1 MADSDLRAMW
11 GTIDRLAS
19 VVDGMQKVG
28 GPFDFLT
35 GGSKVPDAWTI
46 PGRTTFHVLN
56 IKNQNGLTYKQKKD
70 CMKDLADE
78 MKEIAKEIAECEATY
93 KVHKKFEKK

>member
-11 GTIDRLAS
+11 ETIDRLAS
-19 VVDGMQKVG
+19 VVGRMQKVEG
-28 GPFDFLT
+28 MFDFLT
-35 GGSKVPDAWTI
+35 GVSNVPNEWKI
-46 PGRTTFHVLN
+46 PGRETFHALN

-70 CMKDLADE
+70 CMKDLADT

-93 KVHKKFEKK
+93 KVSKKFEK